1 MIFGIFT
8 VIFLYLG
15 ILSEFVNGQSDTNS
29 SSVINENDTQKANQV
44 RIDAST
50 NPNFSFF
57 NETSGLPSEW
67 RDPLHNCEKYFSCT
81 VKFTEGWNDYVSFS
95 LSTSN
100 NTNSTWSS
108 IYGKP
113 IEVISQQKYQLVT
126 HMKLNKWATR
136 SHIALEGFN
145 QASNHWTQI
154 KQCPPGMNGPLEW
167 KEFSC
172 VVTIPQNATMIRLV
186 LNAGWSSEP
195 NREATTWFD
204 SVDMLGNER
213 VAAAS

>member
-1 MIFGIFT
+1 MIFGIISVT
-8 VIFLYLG
+8 FLNLG
-15 ILSEFVNGQSDTNS
+15 FLLEFVNGQSDINS
-29 SSVINENDTQKANQV
+29 YSAQSENNTQKANQV
-44 RIDAST
+44 RIDHST

-57 NETSGLPSEW
+57 NATSGLPSEW
-67 RDPLHNCEKYFSCT
+67 RDPMHNCNKYFSCT

-113 IEVISQQKYQLVT
+113 IEVTPQQKYQLVS
-126 HMKLNKWATR
+126 HMKLNKWTTK

-145 QASNHWTQI
+145 QSLNHWTQMT
-154 KQCPPGMNGPLEW
+154 QCPGGTNGPLEW
-167 KEFSC
+167 QEFNC
-172 VVTIPQNATMIRLV
+172 FINIPQNITKMRLV
-186 LNAGWSSEP
+186 LNAGWTSQL

-204 SVDMLGNER
+204 SINLLTTVP
-213 VAAAS
+213 